1 MGKKEVK
8 ILSGVTEL
16 LMTPESSQMRLKL
29 NVEGQERELLVQ
41 PGQVEQVIARSEGS
55 EEVIMEVKRY
65 EDNVYLVIFP
75 QESLWVLFDGK
86 RIEISPSQ
94 MLKGRTCGLCGD
106 LDHENTADL
115 KTPRKCLMSE
125 PRLAAFSYMLKE
137 PSCQGIPSQMR
148 PQYERELNQCVRET
162 TIPTPLERLVEK
174 LAQRPSQLPR
184 PLISQHIV
192 EKRDSQVCISVQ
204 KLKTCSKISQGESEE
219 PRPES
224 LRRQMVQFV
233 CLDAPSRQAQQLE
246 QRAKAGESLIMNF
259 AGKSIAYSKIQYEP
273 TACRRQS
280 NQI

>member
-1 MGKKEVK
+1 MGIAARQNLK
-8 ILSGVTEL
+8 
-16 LMTPESSQMRLKL
+16 LKL

-41 PGQVEQVIARSEGS
+41 PGQVEQVIARSEGT

-115 KTPRKCLMSE
+115 KTPRKCLMSK
-125 PRLAAFSYMLKE
+125 PRLAAFSYMIAE
-137 PSCQGIPSQMR
+137 PSCQGIPSQLR
-148 PQYERELNQCVRET
+148 PQYERELNQCVKET
-162 TIPTPLERLVEK
+162 IIPTPLERLVEK
-174 LAQRPSQLPR
+174 
-184 PLISQHIV
+184 
-192 EKRDSQVCISVQ
+192 RDNQVCISVQ
-204 KLKTCSKISQGESEE
+204 KVKTCSKISQGESEE

-233 CLDAPSRQAQQLE
+233 CLVTPSRQAQQLE
-246 QRAKAGESLIMNF
+246 QRAKAGESLIMTF
-259 AGKSIAYSKIQYEP
+259 GGKPIAYSKIQYEP
-273 TACRRQS
+273 TVCRRQS